1 MISYDSGQGD
11 DLVTEGSGEVDSHSS
26 AFSSATTSPSV
37 DSYYSL
43 SSKEWSGSEAVDG
56 VAENSEN
63 LEAEGLTEEVVLE
76 LAPAVTEVAFLTRDG
91 SAAKSDELAE
101 SEKGNS
107 KIAEEPAISVDNADG
122 LTEER
127 SQVAEVSAEVLE
139 EIQRGDREKAAEAR
153 GLDGVVEHDGN
164 DRQFAGGDN
173 TLTATQVL
181 ELDAC
186 GCATSLALLES
197 MY

>member
-1 MISYDSGQGD
+1 M
-11 DLVTEGSGEVDSHSS
+11 DSHYS
-26 AFSSATTSPSV
+26 AFSSAPTSPSV
-37 DSYYSL
+37 ASYYSL
-43 SSKEWSGSEAVDG
+43 SSKEGSGSEAVDG

-63 LEAEGLTEEVVLE
+63 LEAEGLIDQDALE
-76 LAPAVTEVAFLTRDG
+76 LAPAVTEVAFLTRYG
-91 SAAKSDELAE
+91 SAVKSDELAE

-107 KIAEEPAISVDNADG
+107 KTAEEPAISVDNAVG

-127 SQVAEVSAEVLE
+127 SQVAEVAAEVLE
-139 EIQRGDREKAAEAR
+139 EIQRGDRQKAAEAR
-153 GLDGVVEHDGN
+153 GLDGVVEHDGP
-164 DRQFAGGDN
+164 N
-173 TLTATQVL
+173 TLTATKVL